1 MTETTQNIITIIT
14 SGLILVAGIFILRTI
29 LKFAWRIIRIGL
41 IIITM
46 LLAGGY
52 FLGWFNISLP

>member
-14 SGLILVAGIFILRTI
+14 AGIILVAGIFILRTI

-46 LLAGGY
+46 LLVGGY
-52 FLGWFNISLP
+52 FLGWFNLG

>member
-14 SGLILVAGIFILRTI
+14 GGLILVAGIFILRTI

-52 FLGWFNISLP
+52 FLG